1 MRKSN
6 QLLYVLAL
14 LKIII
19 PYFLQNPVYEPHRDE
34 FLYLAEGHHLACGF
48 MEVPPLL
55 SVFAWLTHLLGDGMF
70 WVKLWPSLFGAATFI
85 ISGKIVLSL
94 GGKNFSLLLLF
105 LPFIFSAYLRLFF
118 LFQPNPPEVFFWT
131 LIAYSL
137 VRFVETKKNKWLY
150 LFGISV
156 GLGMMSKYSVAFF
169 TVSILLGTL
178 LTKSRSIFVNK
189 HFWYAALI
197 GFFIFLPNIIWQYKN
212 SFPIIHHMK
221 ELQQTQLQYISPL
234 SFLSDQLLL
243 ILPCFFIWIT
253 GLFYT
258 LFSKEKK
265 YRFIGLAYVFVIILL
280 LIGHGK
286 NYYSLGAYP
295 VLLAFGSYALEKYTA
310 VKRRALRYVFVIIPL
325 VLGLLFLPV
334 ALPMFPPQQ
343 LAELYVKL
351 HTEKTGLLKWED
363 LENHPLPQDFSD
375 MLGWEEMTQK
385 VAKAY
390 GTLSVSEKINTVI
403 FCDNYGMAG
412 AVNYYAPKYHLPPA
426 YSDNASFLYWIPE
439 NTSFKNIVLVTD
451 DHHEQ
456 EHDFAKDF
464 QSITVTDSV
473 TNVYARER
481 GDWIYLFKGAN
492 ENFSKYFQKKLADDR
507 AEFNY

>member
-14 LKIII
+14 LRIII

-34 FLYLAEGHHLACGF
+34 FLYLAEGQHLAWGF

-55 SVFAWLTHLLGDGMF
+55 SIFAWLTHLFGGGMF

-85 ISGKIVLSL
+85 IAGKIILSL
-94 GGKNFSLLLLF
+94 GGKRFSLVLLF
-105 LPFIFSAYLRLFF
+105 LSFIFSAYLRLFF

-131 LIAYSL
+131 LMAFGL
-137 VRFVETKKNKWLY
+137 VRFVQTKNNKWLY
-150 LFGISV
+150 LFGISA

-169 TVSILLGTL
+169 TVSILLGVF
-178 LTKSRSIFVNK
+178 LTRYRTIFSTK

-197 GFFIFLPNIIWQYKN
+197 SFLIFLPNLAWQYEN
-212 SFPIIHHMK
+212 SFPVIHHMK

-234 SFLSDQLLL
+234 SFLSDQLIL
-243 ILPCFFIWIT
+243 ILPCCFIWIT
-253 GLFYT
+253 GLFY
-258 LFSKEKK
+258 LFFSGEGK
-265 YRFIGLAYVFVIILL
+265 YRFIGFAYVFVIILL

-286 NYYSLGAYP
+286 NYYALGAYP

-310 VKRRALRYVFVIIPL
+310 AKRSVMRYAFIIFPL
-325 VLGLLFLPV
+325 IIGLPFIPI
-334 ALPMFPPQQ
+334 ALPIFPPGQ
-343 LAELYVKL
+343 LATLYVKL
-351 HTEKTGLLKWED
+351 QTEKTGLLKWED
-363 LENHPLPQDFSD
+363 LKDHPLPQDFSD

-390 GTLSVSEKINTVI
+390 ATLNDSEKSNTII

-412 AVNYYAPKYHLPPA
+412 AVNYYAPKYQLPAA

-439 NTSFKNIVLVTD
+439 NASFKNIVLVTD

-464 QSITVTDSV
+464 KSITITDSV
-473 TNVYARER
+473 TNTYARER
-481 GDWIYLFKGAN
+481 GDWIYVFKGAN

-507 AEFNY
+507 AQFNY

>member
-6 QLLYVLAL
+6 QLLYLLAL
-14 LKIII
+14 LRVII
-19 PYFLQNPVYEPHRDE
+19 PYLLQNPLYEPHRDE
-34 FLYLAEGHHLACGF
+34 FLYLAEGHHLAWGF
-48 MEVPPLL
+48 MEIPPLL
-55 SVFAWLTHLLGDGMF
+55 SLFAWLTHLFGDGIF
-70 WVKLWPSLFGAATFI
+70 WVKFWPSLFGAATFI
-85 ISGKIVLSL
+85 VAGKIVLSL
-94 GGKNFSLLLLF
+94 GGKNFSLVLLLLSF
-105 LPFIFSAYLRLFF
+105 LFSAYLRLFF

-131 LIAYSL
+131 LMAYSL
-137 VRFVETKKNKWLY
+137 IRFVQTKNNKWLY
-150 LFGISV
+150 VFGISV
-156 GLGMMSKYSVAFF
+156 GLGMMSKYSVAIF
-169 TVSILLGTL
+169 TISILLG
-178 LTKSRSIFVNK
+178 LTVTRYRTILINK
-189 HFWYAALI
+189 HFWFAALI
-197 GFFIFLPNIIWQYKN
+197 SFLIFLPNIIWQYQN
-212 SFPIIHHMK
+212 SFPVIHHMR
-221 ELQQTQLQYISPL
+221 ELRETQLQYISPL

-243 ILPCFFIWIT
+243 ILPCCFVWIT
-253 GLFYT
+253 GLFYSF
-258 LFSKEKK
+258 FSADNR
-265 YRFIGLAYVFVIILL
+265 YRFIGFAYLFVIVLL

-295 VLLAFGSYALEKYTA
+295 VLLSFGSYALERYTA

-325 VLGLLFLPV
+325 VVGLLFLPI
-334 ALPMFPPQQ
+334 ALPLLPPQQ
-343 LAELYVKL
+343 LADLYVKL

-390 GTLSVSEKINTVI
+390 STLNDSEKLNTVI

-412 AVNYYAPKYHLPPA
+412 AVNYYGPKYHLPPA

-439 NTSFKNIVLVTD
+439 NASFKNIVLVTD

-473 TNVYARER
+473 TNMYARER